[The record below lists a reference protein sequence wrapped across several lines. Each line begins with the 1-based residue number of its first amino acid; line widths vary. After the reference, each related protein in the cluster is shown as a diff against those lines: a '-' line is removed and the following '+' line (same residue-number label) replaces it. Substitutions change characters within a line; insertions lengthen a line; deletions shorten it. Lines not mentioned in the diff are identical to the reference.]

1 GTRLLARATGVLARA
16 YADDPTATDHAEA
29 LLAEVGDDATPLGA
43 YAWYCAGEADLAAD
57 RARARRR
64 YERAVELARR
74 TGAAFVTGLAG
85 AAAASIDARDGDPD
99 AAARAF
105 RGLIDHWRRAGMWA
119 TQWTMLRA
127 IAGLLARQGKHED
140 AAVLV
145 GAVRATDA
153 GHRIFGADQ
162 AALDELDRLLRAVLG
177 DEAYAA
183 ARARGARA
191 RRRCRRRARAPGPV
205 TRRRTRHQRGCSV
218 RIPRA
223 ALPTSSWVSA
233 SFAGW
238 KPPQRTSR

>member
-1 GTRLLARATGVLARA
+1 
-16 YADDPTATDHAEA
+16 
-29 LLAEVGDDATPLGA
+29 
-43 YAWYCAGEADLAAD
+43 
-57 RARARRR
+57 
-64 YERAVELARR
+64 
-74 TGAAFVTGLAG
+74 
-85 AAAASIDARDGDPD
+85 
-99 AAARAF
+99 
-105 RGLIDHWRRAGMWA
+105 LIDHWRRAGMWA

-183 ARARGARA
+183 ARAR
-191 RRRCRRRARAPGPV
+191 RAPGRV
-205 TRRRTRHQRGCSV
+205 TRRRTRNQRGCAV
-218 RIPRA
+218 RMPRA

>member
-1 GTRLLARATGVLARA
+1 GRG
-16 YADDPTATDHAEA
+16 
-29 LLAEVGDDATPLGA
+29 GGGA
-43 YAWYCAGEADLAAD
+43 AG
-57 RARARRR
+57 RARRS
-64 YERAVELARR
+64 
-74 TGAAFVTGLAG
+74 GAASVPGLAG
-85 AAAASIDARDGDPD
+85 AAAASIDARDGAPD

-162 AALDELDRLLRAVLG
+162 AALDELDRRLRAVLG

-183 ARARGARA
+183 ARTRGARLDGDAAAELA
-191 RRRCRRRARAPGPV
+191 RR
-205 TRRRTRHQRGCSV
+205 
-218 RIPRA
+218 
-223 ALPTSSWVSA
+223 AL
-233 SFAGW
+233 
-238 KPPQRTSR
+238 